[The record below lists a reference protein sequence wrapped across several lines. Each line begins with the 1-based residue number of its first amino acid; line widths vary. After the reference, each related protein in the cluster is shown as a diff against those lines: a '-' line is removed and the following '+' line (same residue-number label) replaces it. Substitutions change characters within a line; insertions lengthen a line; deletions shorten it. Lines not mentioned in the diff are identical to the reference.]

1 MSLALKEYNMC
12 EWLRERSKIY
22 LKKFVASCPI
32 LNRNNFKSLQ
42 RWAESKYRVL
52 LMRTPVKLFYLM
64 RLWHQEVFQH
74 FSCVRTLAFRY
85 GTFFLNKN
93 RLAQLI
99 VQYEESTPSN
109 YLNRICLSFE
119 HLFLY
124 HVLSHLT
131 KRHYTEHYIYYY
143 KYPDFIRE
151 RMGWIDD
158 QRDTD
163 YGSWPLDYIT
173 KFSLGLYRHYD
184 YLKVLNVGLEPRT
197 YIGPFSDTL
206 INAEN
211 LGFSSK
217 LEQIERYINFDVFI
231 ETLMS

>member
-163 YGSWPLDYIT
+163 YGSWPLDYIC
-173 KFSLGLYRHYD
+173 LLYTSPS
-184 YLKVLNVGLEPRT
+184 PR
-197 YIGPFSDTL
+197 D
-206 INAEN
+206 
-211 LGFSSK
+211 
-217 LEQIERYINFDVFI
+217 
-231 ETLMS
+231 